1 MYWLLGYL
9 TGACLAGFIF
19 EICYVYIDSFYKFLI
34 REIDNAKDEL
44 RKTSNLSDEYRILL
58 DSIDN
63 DAIIKSLEVMILLL
77 SWVGLIIDIIY
88 ILTWIFD
95 DTPKNENNIKK

>member
-1 MYWLLGYL
+1 MYWFLGYL
-9 TGACLAGFIF
+9 IGACLAGFIF
-19 EICYVYIDSFYKFLI
+19 EICYVYIDSFYKLLV

-44 RKTSNLSDEYRILL
+44 RKKGNLSDEYRILL

-63 DAIIKSLEVMILLL
+63 DAVIKSLEVIILLL